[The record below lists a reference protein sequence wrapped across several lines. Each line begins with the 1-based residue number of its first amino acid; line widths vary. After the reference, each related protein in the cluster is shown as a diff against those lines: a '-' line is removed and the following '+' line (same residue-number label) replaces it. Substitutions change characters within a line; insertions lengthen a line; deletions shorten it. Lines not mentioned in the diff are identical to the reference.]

1 MFNATLTVVLWL
13 VDRAVVV
20 VEHCVS
26 TKTLTVPVFVNHRI
40 TQKQLADSIT
50 AKVLVKLPLWEF
62 LKPAITVRKICGIL
76 HTVFQD
82 IKAITEKVG
91 ISVTYS
97 LLDLVAKKPEQ
108 YSQVVAALADLPV
121 VDHAAGVAG
130 VPAA

>member
-1 MFNATLTVVLWL
+1 MLTIAQWPVV
-13 VDRAVVV
+13 RADVV
-20 VEHCVS
+20 VEHYVS
-26 TKTLTVPVFVNHRI
+26 TKTLAVQAFASRHTV
-40 TQKQLADSIT
+40 QKQLAESIT

-97 LLDLVAKKPEQ
+97 LLDLVAKKPKQ
-108 YSQVVAALADLPV
+108 YSQVVVAQADLPV
-121 VDHAAGVAG
+121 VDHAAGAAG

>member
-1 MFNATLTVVLWL
+1 VIF
-13 VDRAVVV
+13 
-20 VEHCVS
+20 S
-26 TKTLTVPVFVNHRI
+26 TKTLAVQAFASHRI
-40 TQKQLADSIT
+40 TQKVTADSIT
-50 AKVLVKLPLWEF
+50 VKVLVKLPLWEF

-91 ISVTYS
+91 ISALYS

-108 YSQVVAALADLPV
+108 YSQVVAAQVDLPV
-121 VDHAAGVAG
+121 VDHAAGAAG